1 MTLANPHMAVL
12 LALLTAL
19 GLQLLGCRCFVSAL
33 LHVEFCFVTVCMHTL
48 KPGVEKY
55 VKYLG

>member
-1 MTLANPHMAVL
+1 MAVL

-19 GLQLLGCRCFVSAL
+19 GLQLLGCRCFVCAL